1 MKRIGID
8 IDGCLTDV
16 YNWYLTNGK
25 EYASSIGKKLINKNG
40 YDPVEMFN
48 LTKEE
53 FKDFLEKKLMDYS
66 INEPARENASKVCK
80 ELIEEGYE
88 LYIITARFNSDK
100 NDGSGVKMRKII
112 EKWFKDNNI
121 PYTRIIY
128 SSEDKLDICLTNKID
143 IMIEDK
149 VSTLLD
155 IKEHIPVICFD
166 APYNRNIDDNNLFR
180 VRNWKEIEEIIKNNK
195 QKGE

>member
-100 NDGSGVKMRKII
+100 NDESGVKMRKII
-112 EKWFKDNNI
+112 EQWFKDNNI

>member
-1 MKRIGID
+1 MKRIGVD
-8 IDGCLTDV
+8 VDGCLTDV
-16 YNWYLTNGK
+16 YNWYLKNGK
-25 EYASSIGKKLINKNG
+25 EYASNIGKKLINKNG
-40 YDPVEMFN
+40 YDPIEMFN

-53 FKDFLEKKLMDYS
+53 FNDFLEKKLMDYS

-100 NDGSGVKMRKII
+100 SDESGVKMRKII
-112 EKWFKDNNI
+112 EQWFKDNDI

-128 SSEDKLDICLTNKID
+128 SSEDKLDICLTNQIN

-155 IKEHIPVICFD
+155 IKKHIPVICFD
-166 APYNRNIDDNNLFR
+166 APYNRNIDDKNLFR
-180 VRNWKEIEEIIKNNK
+180 VRNWKEIKKILENK

>member
-155 IKEHIPVICFD
+155 IKKHIPVICFD

>member
-100 NDGSGVKMRKII
+100 NDETGVKMRKII
-112 EKWFKDNNI
+112 EQWFKDNNI

-155 IKEHIPVICFD
+155 IKKHIPVICFD

-195 QKGE
+195 QKEE

>member
-100 NDGSGVKMRKII
+100 NDETGVKMRKII
-112 EKWFKDNNI
+112 EQWFKDNNI

-155 IKEHIPVICFD
+155 IKKHIPVICFD

-180 VRNWKEIEEIIKNNK
+180 VKNWKEIEEIIKNNK
-195 QKGE
+195 QKEE

>member
-53 FKDFLEKKLMDYS
+53 FKDFLEK
-66 INEPARENASKVCK
+66 N
-80 ELIEEGYE
+80 
-88 LYIITARFNSDK
+88 
-100 NDGSGVKMRKII
+100 
-112 EKWFKDNNI
+112 
-121 PYTRIIY
+121 
-128 SSEDKLDICLTNKID
+128 
-143 IMIEDK
+143 
-149 VSTLLD
+149 
-155 IKEHIPVICFD
+155 
-166 APYNRNIDDNNLFR
+166 
-180 VRNWKEIEEIIKNNK
+180 
-195 QKGE
+195 

>member
-100 NDGSGVKMRKII
+100 NDESGVKMRKII
-112 EKWFKDNNI
+112 EQWFKDNNI

-128 SSEDKLDICLTNKID
+128 SSEDKLDICLTNKIN

-155 IKEHIPVICFD
+155 IKKHIPVICFD

>member
-1 MKRIGID
+1 MKRIGVD
-8 IDGCLTDV
+8 VDGCLTNV
-16 YNWYLTNGK
+16 YNWYLKNGK
-25 EYASSIGKKLINKNG
+25 EYASNIGKKLINKNG
-40 YDPVEMFN
+40 YDPIEMFN

-53 FKDFLEKKLMDYS
+53 FNDFLEKKLMDYS

-100 NDGSGVKMRKII
+100 NDESGVKMRKII
-112 EKWFKDNNI
+112 EQWFKDNSI

-128 SSEDKLDICLTNKID
+128 SSEDKLDICLTNQID

-155 IKEHIPVICFD
+155 IKKHIPVICFD

-180 VRNWKEIEEIIKNNK
+180 VRNWKEIKKILENK

>member
-66 INEPARENASKVCK
+66 INEPARENASRVCK

-100 NDGSGVKMRKII
+100 NDESGVKMRKII
-112 EKWFKDNNI
+112 EQWFKDNNI
-121 PYTRIIY
+121 PYTHIIY

-155 IKEHIPVICFD
+155 IKKHIPVICFD

-195 QKGE
+195 QKGK

>member
-1 MKRIGID
+1 MKRIGVD
-8 IDGCLTDV
+8 VDGCLTDV
-16 YNWYLTNGK
+16 YNWYLKNGK
-25 EYASSIGKKLINKNG
+25 EYASNIGKKLINKNG
-40 YDPVEMFN
+40 YDPIEMFN

-53 FKDFLEKKLMDYS
+53 FNDFLEKKLMDYS

-100 NDGSGVKMRKII
+100 NDESGVKMRKII
-112 EKWFKDNNI
+112 EQWFKDNSI

-128 SSEDKLDICLTNKID
+128 SSEDKLDICLTNQID

-155 IKEHIPVICFD
+155 IKKHIPVICFD
-166 APYNRNIDDNNLFR
+166 APYNRNIDDKNLFR
-180 VRNWKEIEEIIKNNK
+180 VRNWKEIKKILENK

>member
-66 INEPARENASKVCK
+66 INEPAREDASKVCK

-100 NDGSGVKMRKII
+100 NDESGVKMRKII
-112 EKWFKDNNI
+112 EQWFKDNNI

-155 IKEHIPVICFD
+155 IKKHIPVICFD

-180 VRNWKEIEEIIKNNK
+180 VRNWTEIEEIIKNNK

>member
-1 MKRIGID
+1 MKRIGVD
-8 IDGCLTDV
+8 VDGCLTNV
-16 YNWYLTNGK
+16 YNWYLKNGK
-25 EYASSIGKKLINKNG
+25 EY
-40 YDPVEMFN
+40 
-48 LTKEE
+48 
-53 FKDFLEKKLMDYS
+53 
-66 INEPARENASKVCK
+66 ASKVCK

-100 NDGSGVKMRKII
+100 NDESGVKMRKII
-112 EKWFKDNNI
+112 EQWFKDNDI

-128 SSEDKLDICLTNKID
+128 SSEDKLDICLTNQID

-155 IKEHIPVICFD
+155 IKKHIPVICFD
-166 APYNRNIDDNNLFR
+166 APYNRNIDDKNLFSA
-180 VRNWKEIEEIIKNNK
+180 RNWKEIKKILENK

>member
-16 YNWYLTNGK
+16 YNWYLKNGK

-53 FKDFLEKKLMDYS
+53 FKDFLEKKLIDYS

-100 NDGSGVKMRKII
+100 NDESGVKMRKII
-112 EKWFKDNNI
+112 EQWFKDNNI

-149 VSTLLD
+149 VST
-155 IKEHIPVICFD
+155 
-166 APYNRNIDDNNLFR
+166 
-180 VRNWKEIEEIIKNNK
+180 
-195 QKGE
+195 

>member
-100 NDGSGVKMRKII
+100 NDETGVKMRKII
-112 EKWFKDNNI
+112 EQWFKDNNI

-128 SSEDKLDICLTNKID
+128 SSEDKLDICLTNRID

-155 IKEHIPVICFD
+155 IKKHIPVICFD

-180 VRNWKEIEEIIKNNK
+180 VKNWKEIEEIIKNNK
-195 QKGE
+195 QKEE

>member
-1 MKRIGID
+1 MKRISVD
-8 IDGCLTDV
+8 VDGCLTDV
-16 YNWYLTNGK
+16 YNWYLKNGK
-25 EYASSIGKKLINKNG
+25 EYASNIGKKLINKNG
-40 YDPVEMFN
+40 YDPIEMFN

-53 FKDFLEKKLMDYS
+53 FNDFLEKKLMDYS

-100 NDGSGVKMRKII
+100 NDESGVKMRKII
-112 EKWFKDNNI
+112 EQWFKDNGI

-128 SSEDKLDICLTNKID
+128 SSEDKLDICLTNQID

-155 IKEHIPVICFD
+155 IKKHIPVICFD
-166 APYNRNIDDNNLFR
+166 APYNRNIDDKNLFR
-180 VRNWKEIEEIIKNNK
+180 VRNWKEIKKILENK

>member
-1 MKRIGID
+1 
-8 IDGCLTDV
+8 
-16 YNWYLTNGK
+16 
-25 EYASSIGKKLINKNG
+25 
-40 YDPVEMFN
+40 
-48 LTKEE
+48 
-53 FKDFLEKKLMDYS
+53 MDYS

-100 NDGSGVKMRKII
+100 NDESGVKMRKII
-112 EKWFKDNNI
+112 EQWFKDNNI

-149 VSTLLD
+149 VSTLED
-155 IKEHIPVICFD
+155 IKKHIPVICFD